1 MYICNNMDVLLLMIL
16 VSISLG
22 FIFLIIFIINAENG
36 QFDEDESP
44 ALRILM
50 DDLFFEKKNKKN

>member
-1 MYICNNMDVLLLMIL
+1 MDVLLLMIL